1 MFLSP
6 VVFFSILYSGRFPLK
21 PHMPSQVPHFLY
33 IGISDVGIMPPVDPP
48 SSFPIPHLRR

>member
-33 IGISDVGIMPPVDPP
+33 IGICDVGIMQPGDPP
-48 SSFPIPHLRR
+48 SS